1 MRRLIYYFKTALE
14 NIQINRVMV
23 FFSLFSLS
31 LTLMLF
37 GFFLLFYHNVQ
48 RILVSM
54 QEDVQ
59 LSIYLSDSA
68 QEEAVRSI
76 KAELS
81 EEKGVLSFRYISKEE
96 ALNLFKREF
105 QDMALIKNLEGNPL
119 PASFEVKVT
128 GTYQEPRK
136 LAEMVD
142 RFRALPGVE
151 EVQYGSE
158 WIQSLHALLKLLK
171 MIGVGIGGLLS
182 VTVIAIIAN
191 TVRLHMYNRKEE
203 IDIMKLLGATDSF
216 IKTPFFLEGALIG
229 ILSGCGSVLML
240 SALFYLSKTSVQ
252 SVGGM
257 VGGILELHFLPIPL
271 SLGMIVA
278 AGVLGGIGSV
288 ISSTRLLKIRGYVGK
303 R

>member
-81 EEKGVLSFRYISKEE
+81 EEKGVLSFRYISKED
-96 ALNLFKREF
+96 ALNLFKMEF

-240 SALFYLSKTSVQ
+240 SALFHLSKTSVQ